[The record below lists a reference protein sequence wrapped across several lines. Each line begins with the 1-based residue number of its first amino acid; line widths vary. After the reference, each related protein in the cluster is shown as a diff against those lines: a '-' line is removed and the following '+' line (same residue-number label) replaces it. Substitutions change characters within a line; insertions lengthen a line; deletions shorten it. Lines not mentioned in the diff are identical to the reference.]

1 MRIQYKRPF
10 AQFVKKSRKSLQ
22 LAIEDVVI
30 ALCKNPEMGE
40 QKIGD
45 LHDVCVYK
53 FRFNRQKYLIAYQ
66 YGVDDQSLKIL
77 WIDFYKVASHENFYT
92 ELKKFIH

>member
-1 MRIQYKRPF
+1 MSIKYIRPF
-10 AQFVKKSRKSLQ
+10 AQFVKKSRKPLQ

-30 ALCKNPEMGE
+30 ALCKNPEMSE

-45 LHDVCVYK
+45 LRDIYVYK
-53 FRFNRQKYLIAYQ
+53 FRFNSQKYLIAYQ
-66 YGVDDQSLKIL
+66 YGVDNKNLKML

>member
-1 MRIQYKRPF
+1 MSIQYKRPF
-10 AQFVKKSRKSLQ
+10 AQFVKKSRKPLQ

-45 LHDVCVYK
+45 LRDIYVYK
-53 FRFNRQKYLIAYQ
+53 FRFNSQKYLIAY
-66 YGVDDQSLKIL
+66 
-77 WIDFYKVASHENFYT
+77 
-92 ELKKFIH
+92 